1 MRRFTTMRLG
11 IASFLSCLA
20 LLLGAFTSTG
30 TASAHTGNAQRV
42 HPLIHVFDAF
52 RSGNCIN
59 FRMEGE
65 DFSADDRATL
75 LAETGNG
82 RDVFID
88 PRIVHVNGDGSFS
101 RRALACVRFNRF
113 EFENCGDFIES
124 PTFFCGF
131 RLNPEDFCRTGF
143 GFEPNEF
150 CFRGGFFPR
159 SFCQPFERFRCGF
172 RPFSV
177 FRFCEFRD
185 LPFCFRFRHNTL
197 TLFIT
202 ALDSFTGRESNTAEL
217 RFANFF

>member
-30 TASAHTGNAQRV
+30 TASAHTVNAQRV

-88 PRIVHVNGDGSFS
+88 PRIVHVNGEGSFS
-101 RRALACVRFNRF
+101 RRAL
-113 EFENCGDFIES
+113 
-124 PTFFCGF
+124 
-131 RLNPEDFCRTGF
+131 
-143 GFEPNEF
+143 
-150 CFRGGFFPR
+150 
-159 SFCQPFERFRCGF
+159 
-172 RPFSV
+172 
-177 FRFCEFRD
+177 
-185 LPFCFRFRHNTL
+185 
-197 TLFIT
+197 
-202 ALDSFTGRESNTAEL
+202 
-217 RFANFF
+217 